1 MSRQLLDLQCL
12 IGDKWELDTS
22 ETNTCYIMREFPY
35 LFLYLIHKETGLKLK
50 HSFWNIGNFIQDR
63 IQLKYNDQI
72 VFRGVIPSIE
82 FLDTLIETVR
92 LDRNKEELGTI
103 QEYYKLK
110 QQR

>member
-1 MSRQLLDLQCL
+1 M
-12 IGDKWELDTS
+12 
-22 ETNTCYIMREFPY
+22 
-35 LFLYLIHKETGLKLK
+35 
-50 HSFWNIGNFIQDR
+50 
-63 IQLKYNDQI
+63 
-72 VFRGVIPSIE
+72 FRGVIPSIE